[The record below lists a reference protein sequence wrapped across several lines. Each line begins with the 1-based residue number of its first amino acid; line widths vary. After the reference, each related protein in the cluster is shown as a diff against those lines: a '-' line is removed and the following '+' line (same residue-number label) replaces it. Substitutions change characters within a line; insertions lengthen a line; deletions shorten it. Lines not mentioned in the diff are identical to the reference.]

1 MFCCG
6 SKESIEDFFD
16 GVDKSGEEVAGKSK
30 KHEARPKSKKVGYV
44 WGKGMPP
51 IGNEFLGNDFGS
63 LAKTFREEWTQVVG
77 FVQKLK

>member
-44 WGKGMPP
+44 
-51 IGNEFLGNDFGS
+51 
-63 LAKTFREEWTQVVG
+63 
-77 FVQKLK
+77 